1 MLINRITSMGLN
13 QSVNSMTSKFL
24 MLFKPFQRFT
34 FEVKKPA
41 RKPSFKRKLAW
52 TFGILALYLAML
64 NIPIV
69 GVPKEGGTD
78 PFFAMRAILA
88 SQRGSLAELGI
99 GPIVTAGLIMQ
110 LLVGSQII
118 KVDFSSSEER
128 ALYTGTQKIL
138 AVLMTLVEAIA
149 YILGGAY
156 GDLDFSAQIII
167 LLQLVVAGL
176 IILLMDEV
184 IQKGYGLGS
193 GISLFIAA
201 SVSFNIFDG
210 MFNLTQDITGG
221 GFQWYRGAV
230 LAFFQGIR
238 RGDVLTP
245 FSRLGRTPDMVGLIA
260 TIVVFALVIYV
271 DSIKIEIPVQHSQY
285 KMPARYPIKFLYTS
299 NIPVILVSALFANIY
314 FISNLMHNKWGNT
327 TTGFRGFMVSFFGKW
342 ENIEGTDQLAPVSG
356 LAALTTAPYGPEQ
369 VGAYPGNAIA
379 YLFIMVLL
387 CGVFSRIWI
396 DTAGMSS
403 KNVAKQLLD
412 ANMQIPGFRR
422 NPRIVEKYL
431 ERYIPT
437 AAWVG
442 GFFIGVLAALADFL
456 GALGTGTGI
465 LLTTGILRQ
474 YYEIFASE
482 QISETVPALAGLLG
496 IK

>member
-1 MLINRITSMGLN
+1 M
-13 QSVNSMTSKFL
+13 VSKFL

-34 FEVKKPA
+34 FEIKKPA

-52 TFGILALYLAML
+52 TFAILALYLAMAML
-64 NIPIV
+64 NVPIV
-69 GVPKEGGTD
+69 GVPSDKSGTD

-99 GPIVTAGLIMQ
+99 GPIVTASLIMQ

-118 KVDFSSSEER
+118 KVDFTNSEER

-138 AVLMTLVEAIA
+138 AILMTLFEALA

-156 GDLDFSAQIII
+156 GEF
-167 LLQLVVAGL
+167 

-210 MFNLTQDITGG
+210 MFNLSPEHYAGVN
-221 GFQWYRGAV
+221 WYRGCV
-230 LAFFQGIR
+230 LAFFQGIA
-238 RGDVLTP
+238 RGMVGPP
-245 FSRLGRTPDMVGLIA
+245 FSRPGRTPDILGLLA
-260 TIVVFALVIYV
+260 TIVVFAMVIYV
-271 DSIKIEIPVQHSQY
+271 DSMKIEIPVQHSEY

-314 FISNLMHNKWGNT
+314 FISNLMWNKWQNE
-327 TTGFRGFMVSFFGKW
+327 TTGIKYFMVNFFGRW
-342 ENIEGTDQLAPVSG
+342 EKIEGTDQLAPVSG
-356 LAALTTAPYGPEQ
+356 LTSFTTAPYGPEQ
-369 VGAYPGNAIA
+369 VVAHPVNAIV
-379 YLFIMVLL
+379 YLLLMIAL
-387 CGVFSRIWI
+387 CGIFSRIWI

-403 KNVAKQLLD
+403 RNVAKQLLD

-422 NPRIVEKYL
+422 NPKIVERYL

-442 GFFIGVLAALADFL
+442 GFFIGILAAFADFL

-465 LLTTGILRQ
+465 LLTTGIFRQ

-482 QISETVPALAGLLG
+482 QISETVPALAGILG
-496 IK
+496 LK

>member
-1 MLINRITSMGLN
+1 
-13 QSVNSMTSKFL
+13 
-24 MLFKPFQRFT
+24 
-34 FEVKKPA
+34 
-41 RKPSFKRKLAW
+41 
-52 TFGILALYLAML
+52 ML
-64 NIPIV
+64 NIPLV
-69 GVPKEGGTD
+69 GVPKDEGTD

-118 KVDFSSSEER
+118 KVDFSNSEER

-138 AVLMTLVEAIA
+138 AVLMTIFEALA

-156 GDLDFSAQIII
+156 GEDIGFEASMLI
-167 LLQLVVAGL
+167 LVQLLVAGF
-176 IILLMDEV
+176 IILLMDEI

-210 MFNLTQDITGG
+210 MFSLSPEPSGG
-221 GFQWYRGAV
+221 
-230 LAFFQGIR
+230 
-238 RGDVLTP
+238 
-245 FSRLGRTPDMVGLIA
+245 
-260 TIVVFALVIYV
+260 
-271 DSIKIEIPVQHSQY
+271 SQY

-314 FISNLMHNKWGNT
+314 FISNLMWNNWKGADS
-327 TTGFRGFMVSFFGKW
+327 GIKYFLVRFFGTW
-342 ENIEGTDQLAPVSG
+342 EDISGGTGNQQLAPITG
-356 LAALTTAPYGPEQ
+356 LASYTTAPYGPEQ
-369 VGAYPGNAIA
+369 IAKYPVNAII
-379 YLFIMVLL
+379 YLVLMIAL
-387 CGVFSRIWI
+387 CGIFSRIWI

-422 NPRIVEKYL
+422 NPRIVERYL

-437 AAWVG
+437 AAWLG
-442 GFFIGVLAALADFL
+442 GFFIGVLAAFADFL

-482 QISETVPALAGLLG
+482 QVSETVPALAGFLG
-496 IK
+496 LK

>member
-1 MLINRITSMGLN
+1 MA
-13 QSVNSMTSKFL
+13 SKFL

-69 GVPKEGGTD
+69 GVPREAGQGTD

-118 KVDFSSSEER
+118 KVDFTNSEER

-138 AVLMTLVEAIA
+138 AVLMTLFEALA

-156 GDLDFSAQIII
+156 GEDLTFEAQMII
-167 LLQLVVAGL
+167 LTQLIVAGF

-201 SVSFNIFDG
+201 SVSYNIFDG
-210 MFNLTQDITGG
+210 MFSLNQEYAGG
-221 GFQWYRGAV
+221 YSWYRGCII
-230 LAFFQGIR
+230 AFFQGIS
-238 RGDVLTP
+238 RGDVATP
-245 FSRLGRTPDMVGLIA
+245 FSRPGRTPDLVGLLA
-260 TIVVFALVIYV
+260 TIVVFAMVIYV
-271 DSIKIEIPVQHSQY
+271 DSVKVEIPVQHSQY

-314 FISNLMHNKWGNT
+314 FISNLMHNKWST
-327 TTGFRGFMVSFFGKW
+327 ETTGFKFFLVNFMGRW
-342 ENIEGTDQLAPVSG
+342 EEIPDTSQLQPVSG

-369 VGAYPGNAIA
+369 VAVHPGNAIA
-379 YLFIMVLL
+379 YMFFMIIL

-422 NPRIVEKYL
+422 NPKIVERYL
-431 ERYIPT
+431 ERYIPI
-437 AAWVG
+437 AAWIG
-442 GFFIGVLAALADFL
+442 GFFIGILAAVADFL

-496 IK
+496 LK

>member
-1 MLINRITSMGLN
+1 M
-13 QSVNSMTSKFL
+13 VSKFL

-64 NIPIV
+64 NIPIF
-69 GVPKEGGTD
+69 GIPETGGTD

-118 KVDFSSSEER
+118 KVDFTNPEER
-128 ALYTGTQKIL
+128 ALYTGSQKIL
-138 AVLMTLVEAIA
+138 AILMTLFESLA

-156 GDLDFSAQIII
+156 GELTFQAQIIV
-167 LLQLVVAGL
+167 LLQLIIAGFT
-176 IILLMDEV
+176 ILLMDEV

-201 SVSFNIFDG
+201 SVSYTIFDG
-210 MFNLTQDITGG
+210 MFSLSQETIG
-221 GFQWYRGAV
+221 GFSWYRGCV
-230 LAFFQGIR
+230 LAFFQGLFKEPLDI
-238 RGDVLTP
+238 LTP
-245 FSRLGRTPDMVGLIA
+245 LSRPGRTPDIIGLLA
-260 TIVVFALVIYV
+260 TIVVFAMVIYV
-271 DSIKIEIPVQHSQY
+271 DSMKIEIPVQHSQY

-314 FISNLMHNKWGNT
+314 FISNLMHNSWSNI
-327 TTGFRGFMVSFFGKW
+327 TTGYKGFLVDFFGRW
-342 ENIEGTDQLAPVSG
+342 DTIEGTDQLAPVSG
-356 LAALTTAPYGPEQ
+356 LAAFTTAPYGPEQ
-369 VGAYPGNAIA
+369 IA
-379 YLFIMVLL
+379 EQPWHALVYLLLMIAL
-387 CGVFSRIWI
+387 CGIFSRIWI

-422 NPRIVEKYL
+422 NPRIVERYL
-431 ERYIPT
+431 ERYIPI

-442 GFFIGVLAALADFL
+442 GFFIGVLAAVADFL

-482 QISETVPALAGLLG
+482 QISETVPALAGMLG

>member
-1 MLINRITSMGLN
+1 
-13 QSVNSMTSKFL
+13 
-24 MLFKPFQRFT
+24 
-34 FEVKKPA
+34 
-41 RKPSFKRKLAW
+41 
-52 TFGILALYLAML
+52 
-64 NIPIV
+64 
-69 GVPKEGGTD
+69 
-78 PFFAMRAILA
+78 MRAILA

-118 KVDFSSSEER
+118 KVDFTNPEER

-138 AVLMTLVEAIA
+138 AILMTIFEALA

-156 GDLDFSAQIII
+156 GEGLTFEAQMII
-167 LLQLVVAGL
+167 LAQLIAAGFV
-176 IILLMDEV
+176 ILLMDEL

-201 SVSFNIFDG
+201 SVSYNIFDG
-210 MFNLTQDITGG
+210 MFSLTQDNYV
-221 GFQWYRGAV
+221 GFDWYRGCV
-230 LAFFQGIR
+230 IAFFQGIA
-238 RGDVLTP
+238 RGNVAAP
-245 FSRLGRTPDMVGLIA
+245 FSRPGRTPDMVGLLA
-260 TIVVFALVIYV
+260 TIIVFAMVIYF
-271 DSIKIEIPVQHSQY
+271 DSIKIEIPVQHSQF

-314 FISNLMHNKWGNT
+314 FISNLMHNKWST
-327 TTGFRGFMVSFFGKW
+327 EQTGIKFFMVNFFGRW
-342 ENIEGTDQLAPVSG
+342 ETIPDTNQLQPVSG
-356 LAALTTAPYGPEQ
+356 LAAFTTAPYGPEQ
-369 VGAYPGNAIA
+369 VGQHPGNAIA
-379 YLFIMVLL
+379 YMILMIVL

-442 GFFIGVLAALADFL
+442 GFFIGVLAAVADFL

-482 QISETVPALAGLLG
+482 QISETVPALAGFLG
-496 IK
+496 LK

>member
-1 MLINRITSMGLN
+1 MA
-13 QSVNSMTSKFL
+13 SKFL
-24 MLFKPFQRFT
+24 LLFKPFQRFI

-41 RKPSFKRKLAW
+41 RKPSFKKKIAW
-52 TFGILALYLAML
+52 TFGILAIYLTML

-69 GVPKEGGTD
+69 GIPAGDDNKD

-88 SQRGSLAELGI
+88 SQRGTLAELGI

-118 KVDFSSSEER
+118 KVDFTNSEER

-138 AVLMTLVEAIA
+138 AVLMTIFEALA

-156 GDLDFSAQIII
+156 GAREDLGIQNIMLILAQ
-167 LLQLVVAGL
+167 LLLAGF

-184 IQKGYGLGS
+184 IQKGYGMGS

-210 MFNLTQDITGG
+210 MFSLKDYTDTQS
-221 GFQWYRGAV
+221 RGCII
-230 LAFFQGIR
+230 AFFQGLFSDNP
-238 RGDVLTP
+238 GQGVADA
-245 FSRLGRTPDMVGLIA
+245 FSRVGRNPDLIGLLA
-260 TIVVFALVIYV
+260 TIVVFAIVIYV
-271 DSIKIEIPVQHSQY
+271 DSVKIEIPVQHSQY

-314 FISNLMHNKWGNT
+314 FVSNLMFSNWEKEES
-327 TTGFRGFMVSFFGKW
+327 GFKYFFVNLFGRW
-342 ENIEGTDQLAPVSG
+342 ENVGGTGQQEQLAPTSG
-356 LAALTTAPYGPEQ
+356 LASWTTAPYGPEQ
-369 VGAYPGNAIA
+369 VAQHPVNAII
-379 YLFIMVLL
+379 YLILMVAL
-387 CGVFSRIWI
+387 CGIFSRIWI

-422 NPRIVEKYL
+422 NPRIVERYL

-437 AAWVG
+437 AAWLG
-442 GFFIGVLAALADFL
+442 GFFIGVLAAFADFL

-482 QISETVPALAGLLG
+482 QVSETVPALAGFLG
-496 IK
+496 LQ

>member
-1 MLINRITSMGLN
+1 MYEFKIRPVISLA
-13 QSVNSMTSKFL
+13 SKFL
-24 MLFKPFQRFT
+24 LLFKPFQRFT
-34 FEVKKPA
+34 FEIKKPA
-41 RKPSFKRKLAW
+41 KKPSFKRKLAW

-118 KVDFSSSEER
+118 KVDFTNPEER

-138 AVLMTLVEAIA
+138 AILMTIFEALA

-156 GDLDFSAQIII
+156 GEDIALGAQMII
-167 LLQLVVAGL
+167 LLQLVVAGF
-176 IILLMDEV
+176 IIMMMDEL

-201 SVSFNIFDG
+201 SVSYNIFDG
-210 MFNLTQDITGG
+210 MFNLTNDVSTGG
-221 GFQWYRGAV
+221 YIWYRGCV
-230 LAFFQGIR
+230 LAFFQGIA
-238 RGDVLTP
+238 RGEVGIP
-245 FSRLGRTPDMVGLIA
+245 FSRPGRTPDIIGLLA
-260 TIVVFALVIYV
+260 TIVVFAMVIYV
-271 DSIKIEIPVQHSQY
+271 DSMKIEIPVQHSQF

-314 FISNLMHNKWGNT
+314 FISNLMFNRWQNE
-327 TTGFRGFMVSFFGKW
+327 TTGFKNFFVNFFGRW
-342 ENIEGTDQLAPVSG
+342 ETIPDTDQLAPVSG
-356 LAALTTAPYGPEQ
+356 LASLTTAPYGPEQ
-369 VGAYPGNAIA
+369 VASHPGNSLV
-379 YLFIMVLL
+379 YLLLMIVL

-403 KNVAKQLLD
+403 RNVAKQLLD

-422 NPRIVEKYL
+422 NPRIVERYL

-437 AAWVG
+437 AAWLG
-442 GFFIGVLAALADFL
+442 GFFIGVLAGVADFL

-496 IK
+496 LK

>member
-1 MLINRITSMGLN
+1 M
-13 QSVNSMTSKFL
+13 VSKFL

-34 FEVKKPA
+34 FEIKKPA

-52 TFGILALYLAML
+52 TFAILALYLAML
-64 NIPIV
+64 NVPIV
-69 GVPKEGGTD
+69 GVPSDKSGTD

-99 GPIVTAGLIMQ
+99 GPIVTASLIMQ

-118 KVDFSSSEER
+118 KVDFTNSEER

-138 AVLMTLVEAIA
+138 AILMTLFEALA

-156 GDLDFSAQIII
+156 GEDLTFNAKI
-167 LLQLVVAGL
+167 LILTQLIVAGF

-210 MFNLTQDITGG
+210 MFNLSPEHYAGVN
-221 GFQWYRGAV
+221 WYRGCV
-230 LAFFQGIR
+230 LAFFQGIA
-238 RGDVLTP
+238 RGMVGPP
-245 FSRLGRTPDMVGLIA
+245 FSRPGRTPDILGLLA
-260 TIVVFALVIYV
+260 TIVVFAMVIYV
-271 DSIKIEIPVQHSQY
+271 DSMKIEIPVQHSEY

-314 FISNLMHNKWGNT
+314 FISNLMWNKWQNE
-327 TTGFRGFMVSFFGKW
+327 TTGIKYFMVNFFGRW
-342 ENIEGTDQLAPVSG
+342 EKIEGTDQLAPVSG
-356 LAALTTAPYGPEQ
+356 LTSFTTAPYGPEQ
-369 VGAYPGNAIA
+369 VVAHPVNAIV
-379 YLFIMVLL
+379 YLLLMIAL
-387 CGVFSRIWI
+387 CGIFSRIWI

-403 KNVAKQLLD
+403 RNVAKQLLD

-422 NPRIVEKYL
+422 NPKIVERYL

-442 GFFIGVLAALADFL
+442 GFFIGILAAFADFL

-465 LLTTGILRQ
+465 LLTTGIFRQ

-482 QISETVPALAGLLG
+482 QISETVPALAGILG
-496 IK
+496 LK

>member
-1 MLINRITSMGLN
+1 
-13 QSVNSMTSKFL
+13 MTSKFL
-24 MLFKPFQRFT
+24 LLFKPFQRFI

-41 RKPSFKRKLAW
+41 RKPSFKRKIAW
-52 TFGILALYLAML
+52 TFGILAIYLIML

-69 GVPKEGGTD
+69 GIPDTNDGKD

-88 SQRGSLAELGI
+88 SQRGTLAELGI

-118 KVDFSSSEER
+118 KVDFTNSEER

-138 AVLMTLVEAIA
+138 AVLMTIFEALA

-156 GDLDFSAQIII
+156 GARDDLGIQNIMLI
-167 LLQLVVAGL
+167 LVQLLIAGF

-184 IQKGYGLGS
+184 IQKGYGMGS

-210 MFNLTQDITGG
+210 MFSLKDYSQTQ
-221 GFQWYRGAV
+221 YRGCV
-230 LAFFQGIR
+230 IAFFQGLF
-238 RGDVLTP
+238 GPNPGTEVAEA
-245 FSRLGRTPDMVGLIA
+245 FSRVGRNPDIIGLLA
-260 TIVVFALVIYV
+260 TIVVFAVVIYV
-271 DSIKIEIPVQHSQY
+271 DSVKIEIPVQHSQY

-314 FISNLMHNKWGNT
+314 FVSNLMFTNWGKEDS
-327 TTGFRGFMVSFFGKW
+327 GFKYFFVNLFGRW
-342 ENIEGTDQLAPVSG
+342 ENVADPGQTEQLAPTSG
-356 LAALTTAPYGPEQ
+356 LASWTTAPYGPEQ
-369 VGAYPGNAIA
+369 VAAFPVNAII
-379 YLFIMVLL
+379 YLILMIAL
-387 CGVFSRIWI
+387 CGIFSRIWI

-422 NPRIVEKYL
+422 NPRIVERYL

-437 AAWVG
+437 AAWLG
-442 GFFIGVLAALADFL
+442 GFFIGVLAAFADFL

-482 QISETVPALAGLLG
+482 QVSETVPALAGFLG
-496 IK
+496 LQ

>member
-1 MLINRITSMGLN
+1 MA
-13 QSVNSMTSKFL
+13 SKFL
-24 MLFKPFQRFT
+24 LLFKPFQRFT
-34 FEVKKPA
+34 LEVKKPA
-41 RKPSFKRKLAW
+41 RKPSFKRKIAW
-52 TFGILALYLAML
+52 TFGILSLYLVML
-64 NIPIV
+64 NIPLV
-69 GVPKEGGTD
+69 GVPSDEGTD

-118 KVDFSSSEER
+118 KVDFSNPEER

-138 AVLMTLVEAIA
+138 AVLMTIFEALA

-156 GDLDFSAQIII
+156 GEDIGFEASMLI
-167 LLQLVVAGL
+167 LVQLLVAGF
-176 IILLMDEV
+176 IILLMDEI

-210 MFNLTQDITGG
+210 MFSLSPEPSG
-221 GFQWYRGAV
+221 GFNWFRGCI
-230 LAFFQGIR
+230 LAFFQAIFS
-238 RGDVLTP
+238 DDPNATLSTP
-245 FSRLGRTPDMVGLIA
+245 FSRVGRTPDLIGLLA
-260 TIVVFALVIYV
+260 TIVVFAVVIYV

-314 FISNLMHNKWGNT
+314 FISNLMWNNWKGA
-327 TTGFRGFMVSFFGKW
+327 VSGLKYFLVRFFGTW
-342 ENIEGTDQLAPVSG
+342 EDISGGTGSQQLAPVTG
-356 LAALTTAPYGPEQ
+356 LASYTTAPYGPEQ
-369 VGAYPGNAIA
+369 IAQYPVNAII
-379 YLFIMVLL
+379 YLILMIAL
-387 CGVFSRIWI
+387 CGIFSRIWI

-422 NPRIVEKYL
+422 NPRIVERYL

-437 AAWVG
+437 AAWLG
-442 GFFIGVLAALADFL
+442 GFFIGVLAAFADFL

-482 QISETVPALAGLLG
+482 QVSETVPALAGFLG
-496 IK
+496 LK

>member
-1 MLINRITSMGLN
+1 MA
-13 QSVNSMTSKFL
+13 SKFL
-24 MLFKPFQRFT
+24 LLFKPFQRFT
-34 FEVKKPA
+34 LEVKKPA
-41 RKPSFKRKLAW
+41 RKPSFKRKIAW
-52 TFGILALYLAML
+52 TFGILSLYLVML
-64 NIPIV
+64 NIPLV
-69 GVPKEGGTD
+69 GVPSDEGTD

-118 KVDFSSSEER
+118 KVDFSNPEER

-138 AVLMTLVEAIA
+138 AILMTVFEALA

-156 GDLDFSAQIII
+156 GEDIGFEASI
-167 LLQLVVAGL
+167 LILVQLLVAGF
-176 IILLMDEV
+176 IILLMDEI

-210 MFNLTQDITGG
+210 MFSLSPEPSG
-221 GFQWYRGAV
+221 GFNWYRGCV
-230 LAFFQGIR
+230 LAFFQAIFS
-238 RGDVLTP
+238 DDPNATLSTP
-245 FSRLGRTPDMVGLIA
+245 FSRVGRTPDLIGLLA
-260 TIVVFALVIYV
+260 TIVVFAVVIYV

-314 FISNLMHNKWGNT
+314 FISNLMWNNWKSAASGLKY
-327 TTGFRGFMVSFFGKW
+327 FLVRFFGTW
-342 ENIEGTDQLAPVSG
+342 EDISGGTGSQQLAPVTG
-356 LAALTTAPYGPEQ
+356 LASYTTAPYGPEQ
-369 VGAYPGNAIA
+369 IAQYPVNAII
-379 YLFIMVLL
+379 YLVLMIAL
-387 CGVFSRIWI
+387 CGIFSRIWI

-422 NPRIVEKYL
+422 NPRIVERYL

-437 AAWVG
+437 AAWLG
-442 GFFIGVLAALADFL
+442 GFFIGVLAAFADFL

-482 QISETVPALAGLLG
+482 QVSETVPALAGFLG
-496 IK
+496 LK

>member
-1 MLINRITSMGLN
+1 MA
-13 QSVNSMTSKFL
+13 SKFL
-24 MLFKPFQRFT
+24 LLFKPFQRFI

-41 RKPSFKRKLAW
+41 RKPSFKKKIAW
-52 TFGILALYLAML
+52 TFGILAIYLTML

-69 GVPKEGGTD
+69 GIPAGEDNKD

-88 SQRGSLAELGI
+88 SQRGTLAELGI

-118 KVDFSSSEER
+118 KVDFTNSEER

-138 AVLMTLVEAIA
+138 AVLMTIFEALA

-156 GDLDFSAQIII
+156 GAREELGIQNIMLI
-167 LLQLVVAGL
+167 LVQLLVAGF

-184 IQKGYGLGS
+184 IQKGYGMGS

-210 MFNLTQDITGG
+210 MFSLKDYTDTQS
-221 GFQWYRGAV
+221 RGCV
-230 LAFFQGIR
+230 IAFFQGLF
-238 RGDVLTP
+238 GDNPGQEVADA
-245 FSRLGRTPDMVGLIA
+245 FSRVGRNPDLIGLLA
-260 TIVVFALVIYV
+260 TIVVFAIVIYV
-271 DSIKIEIPVQHSQY
+271 DSVKIEIPVQHSQY

-314 FISNLMHNKWGNT
+314 FVSNLMFTNWEKEES
-327 TTGFRGFMVSFFGKW
+327 GFKYFFVNFFGRW
-342 ENIEGTDQLAPVSG
+342 ENVADTGQQEQLAPTSG
-356 LAALTTAPYGPEQ
+356 LASWTTAPYGPEQ
-369 VGAYPGNAIA
+369 VAQHPVNAII
-379 YLFIMVLL
+379 YLFLMIAL
-387 CGVFSRIWI
+387 CGIFSRIWI

-422 NPRIVEKYL
+422 NPRIVERYL

-437 AAWVG
+437 AAWLG
-442 GFFIGVLAALADFL
+442 GFFIGVLAAVADFL

-482 QISETVPALAGLLG
+482 QVSETVPALAGFLG
-496 IK
+496 LQ

>member
-1 MLINRITSMGLN
+1 MA
-13 QSVNSMTSKFL
+13 SKFL
-24 MLFKPFQRFT
+24 TLFKPLQRFT
-34 FEVKKPA
+34 FEVRKPE
-41 RKPSFKRKLAW
+41 RKPSFKKKLAW
-52 TFGILALYLAML
+52 TFGILAIYLAML

-69 GVPKEGGTD
+69 GVEQDPSGSD
-78 PFFAMRAILA
+78 PFFAMRAIMA

-118 KVDFSSSEER
+118 KVDFSNSSER
-128 ALYTGTQKIL
+128 ALYTGAQKIMAIL
-138 AVLMTLVEAIA
+138 LTFFEALA

-156 GDLDFSAQIII
+156 GELEFSEQILILGQLLIAGIII
-167 LLQLVVAGL
+167 M
-176 IILLMDEV
+176 LMDEV

-201 SVSFNIFDG
+201 SVSFQIFDG
-210 MFNLTQDITGG
+210 MFSFSPESGG
-221 GFQWYRGAV
+221 LYRGCI
-230 LAFFQGIR
+230 LAFFQGIA
-238 RGDVLTP
+238 RGDVGAA
-245 FSRLGRTPDMVGLIA
+245 FSRPGRVPDLLGLLA
-260 TIVVFALVIYV
+260 TIVVFAVVIYV
-271 DSIKIEIPVQHSQY
+271 DSIKIEIPVQHSQF

-314 FISNLMHNKWGNT
+314 FISNLMWRNWGST
-327 TTGFRGFMVSFFGKW
+327 ATGFKNFLVNFFGRW
-342 ENIEGTDQLAPVSG
+342 EASDATGGQEAPVSG
-356 LAALTTAPYGPEQ
+356 LSAITTAPYGPEQ
-369 VGAYPGNAIA
+369 VIAYPWNAFV
-379 YLFIMVLL
+379 YLLLMVIL

-422 NPRIVEKYL
+422 SPRTVEKYL
-431 ERYIPT
+431 DKYIPT
-437 AAWVG
+437 AAWLG
-442 GFFIGVLAALADFL
+442 GFFIGVLAAVADFL

-482 QISETVPALAGLLG
+482 QISETVPALAGFLG
-496 IK
+496 M